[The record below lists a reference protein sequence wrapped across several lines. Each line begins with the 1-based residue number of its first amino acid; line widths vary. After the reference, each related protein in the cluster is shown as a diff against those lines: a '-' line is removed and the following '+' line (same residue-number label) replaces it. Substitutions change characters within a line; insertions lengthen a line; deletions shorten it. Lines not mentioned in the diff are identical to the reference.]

1 MLIVKLLLINF
12 ISFESNNFKQIIM
25 KYLLIL
31 TLFIM
36 NSCGDKK
43 QQKEDVSQNP
53 TEIKAIK
60 EILNAQK
67 ECWNNGDIDGFML
80 GYWNSKKFEFSW
92 VNGTE
97 YGWENALEKYKIS
110 YPTKESMGEF
120 RFEILDLQLISK
132 TTATLKGK
140 WELIREKDHPNG
152 LFWLDIEKFD
162 RNWLIT
168 KDSTISFETNP
179 PL

>member
-1 MLIVKLLLINF
+1 
-12 ISFESNNFKQIIM
+12 
-25 KYLLIL
+25 
-31 TLFIM
+31 M

-67 ECWNNGDIDGFML
+67 ECWNNGDIDGFME
-80 GYWNSKKFEFSW
+80 GYWNSEELIFTSLSHEPAF
-92 VNGTE
+92 
-97 YGWENALEKYKIS
+97 GWENTLERYKNS

-120 RFEILDLQLISK
+120 KFESLDLKLISK
-132 TTATLKGK
+132 NTASLKGK
-140 WELIREKDHPNG
+140 WELIRESDNPNG
-152 LFWLDIEKFD
+152 LFWLDLQKFD
-162 RNWLIT
+162 KKWLIT
-168 KDSTISFETNP
+168 KDSTISFEINR